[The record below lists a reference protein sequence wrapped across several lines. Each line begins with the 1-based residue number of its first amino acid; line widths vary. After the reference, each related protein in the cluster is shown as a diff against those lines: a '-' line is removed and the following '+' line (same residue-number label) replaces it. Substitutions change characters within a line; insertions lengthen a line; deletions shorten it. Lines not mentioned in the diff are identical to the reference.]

1 MLMSWLK
8 ANKLTLNIPKTCF
21 SIYHSSH
28 KPVDDKYNTIL
39 LNNEIIKRVQN
50 TVYLGMTID
59 ETLSWNVYFQ
69 KLIQS
74 LSKYFGI
81 FNRLKNHIPKHL
93 KRQVLFSY
101 IYSRVSYGIE
111 VYGCCSQTLLGK
123 LQVVCNKLVKIF
135 CNKDRL
141 YSTSQLHKDTNLL
154 KVADINK
161 VAILK
166 FVHKCM
172 NGSMIPVFRDYF
184 NFRHTMHNVNIRVMN
199 KLSLPKTK
207 TKFGTTAIRCTGASL
222 WNSLPQN
229 IITITESKEFTKQI
243 TAYFSDSYQMFIYM
257 NH

>member
-1 MLMSWLK
+1 MAKLDHYGIRGHALNFFRSYINERQQYVYTNNTNSTMQHISYGVPQGSVLGPLLFLLYINDIEHCMTNRKPRLFADDTAAFESDYDLEIAMHKTKENLSMLMSWLK

-59 ETLSWNVYFQ
+59 ETLSWNVHVQ

-141 YSTSQLHKDTNLL
+141 YS
-154 KVADINK
+154 
-161 VAILK
+161 
-166 FVHKCM
+166 
-172 NGSMIPVFRDYF
+172 
-184 NFRHTMHNVNIRVMN
+184 NFI
-199 KLSLPKTK
+199 KTRI
-207 TKFGTTAIRCTGASL
+207 F
-222 WNSLPQN
+222 
-229 IITITESKEFTKQI
+229 
-243 TAYFSDSYQMFIYM
+243 
-257 NH
+257 